1 MVLQNN
7 SHHKHLK
14 KLSAAVKWYRKA
26 AEQGYAKAQ
35 LELGVMYSNGIGV
48 IQDKVMAHMYWNL
61 ASINGK
67 ERAGIYRDSIAKGMT
82 PSQIEKAQALAREWM
97 RTH

>member
-14 KLSAAVKWYRKA
+14 KLSA
-26 AEQGYAKAQ
+26 
-35 LELGVMYSNGIGV
+35 I
-48 IQDKVMAHMYWNL
+48 KVMAHMYWNL

-67 ERAGIYRDSIAKGMT
+67 ERAGIYRDGIAKEMM
-82 PSQIEKAQALAREWM
+82 PSQIEKAQALVRQKLNATANAFGAPDVL
-97 RTH
+97 RTCHFATTIVNSVLAS